1 MQKYAQKVKKGHSF
15 IVFKKSK
22 PLFKISP
29 IEESS
34 WREVIDFTKEESF
47 SSAKYVSELREEIG
61 GRYRKEIGDA
71 LDELFKKPK
80 KEWPKLLK

>member
-1 MQKYAQKVKKGHSF
+1 MSNSSTTIKMPNFMAE
-15 IVFKKSK
+15 
-22 PLFKISP
+22 LNISP
-29 IEESS
+29 FFIE
-34 WREVIDFTKEESF
+34 KESF
-47 SSAKYVSELREEIG
+47 SSVKYVSELREEIG